1 MFTSLVKPLSDGPID
16 IVGDVHGEIGA
27 LHSLLTHLGYDSEG
41 DHPQGRRLVFVGD
54 LTDRGPD
61 SPAVVKLVKDLIDH
75 GRAQCVLGNH
85 ELNILLNLTKHD
97 NHWFFGR
104 DSPPGGPRPAVL
116 LNTQAERLAVV
127 DFFGSLPVALE
138 REDLR
143 VVHACWDDE
152 MIAVVRNASDVVTLH
167 NQFAAKIEASHRND
181 PPGKTDPRRLEEQ
194 NSNPVKVLT
203 SGKERHTEKAFIA
216 SGKERREL
224 RVKWWESYAADPFC
238 AFGHYSLYRDE
249 REAFCN
255 ALCIDYAVAKRWE
268 ERLQANFHGQHHGM
282 LAALQWPER
291 VVVFEDGDRELV
303 NGLT

>member
-61 SPAVVKLVKDLIDH
+61 SPAVVKLVKSLINK

-85 ELNILLNLTKHD
+85 ELNILLDLTKHD

-104 DSPPGGPRPAVL
+104 DSPPEGPGPAVL
-116 LNTQAERLAVV
+116 LNTQVERSAVV
-127 DFFGSLPVALE
+127 DFFRSLPVALE
-138 REDLR
+138 RKDLR

-152 MIAVVRNASDVVTLH
+152 MIAIVRNASDVVALH
-167 NQFAAKIEASHRND
+167 NQFAAEIEARHRND
-181 PPGKTDPRRLEEQ
+181 PPGKADPRRLEEQ

-203 SGKERHTEKAFIA
+203 SGKEQHTDKAFTA
-216 SGKERREL
+216 SGKVRREE
-224 RVKWWESYAADPFC
+224 RVKWWESYARDPFC
-238 AFGHYSLYRDE
+238 VFGHYSLYRDE

-255 ALCIDYAVAKRWE
+255 ALCVDYAVAKRWE
-268 ERLQANFHGQHHGM
+268 ERKLLGFSGQHHGM
-282 LAALQWPER
+282 LAAFRWPER
-291 VVVFEDGDRELV
+291 VVVFDNGDQEQV
-303 NGLT
+303 SGLS